1 ADRAE
6 PPLSFAQQR
15 LWLIDQLEPDSPV
28 YNIPSAVRLAGDLS
42 VPLLERIF
50 AEVGRRHEALRTTF
64 SAQAG
69 QPVQVIHPPEAPVI
83 PLADLSSLPA
93 AVRDGEAA
101 ALVRMEAAQPFDLR
115 RGPLLRLRLMR
126 LDARDHVLLMTMH
139 HIISDGWSMGVLL
152 REVGSLYAA
161 FAAGRPS
168 PLPEL
173 PLQYADFAVWQRGW
187 LQGATLEAQLAFW
200 REELAGA
207 PVVLDLPTDRPRPA
221 VQTSRG

>member
-1 ADRAE
+1 
-6 PPLSFAQQR
+6 
-15 LWLIDQLEPDSPV
+15 
-28 YNIPSAVRLAGDLS
+28 
-42 VPLLERIF
+42 
-50 AEVGRRHEALRTTF
+50 
-64 SAQAG
+64 
-69 QPVQVIHPPEAPVI
+69 PVQVIHPPEAPVI

-115 RGPLLRLRLMR
+115 RGPLLRRRLMR

-152 REVGSLYAA
+152 RAVGSLYAA